1 MIKKIPNVNFNVRVR
16 DESISGDNPFKW
28 EIKSTK
34 DLFKDKKVI
43 LFSLHGAF
51 TTTCSTFQIPDF
63 DKLYERMNRLY
74 NKQWVYAPGINKVI
88 SNFSNKTRITI
99 IN

>member
-43 LFSLHGAF
+43 LFSLLVLSHLRA
-51 TTTCSTFQIPDF
+51 
-63 DKLYERMNRLY
+63 LH
-74 NKQWVYAPGINKVI
+74 INYLILINYTMI
-88 SNFSNKTRITI
+88 SKISV
-99 IN
+99 